1 MKHSGFQHQALI
13 YEGAEEYL
21 AGTVPFLRGALEA
34 GEPALVVVGREQTE
48 LLEDELGDDAGRV
61 RFLPMDQVGRNPA
74 RIIPLWR
81 DFLDANEG
89 SSVRGIGE
97 PVWVARSP
105 AALEECQRHESLLNA
120 AFASGP
126 AWSLLCP
133 YDAGSLPD
141 EALEKVGHSHRQVLR
156 EGRGGGRTTLENDPD
171 RFKGGVPPP
180 APPPPN
186 PALWLCQLPEGGA
199 RGSG

>member
-1 MKHSGFQHQALI
+1 MKDSGFQHQALI
-13 YEGAEEYL
+13 YEGADEYL

-74 RIIPLWR
+74 RIIPLWQ
-81 DFLDANEG
+81 DFLDANG
-89 SSVRGIGE
+89 GRSVRGIGE

-105 AALEECQRHESLLNA
+105 AALEECQRHESLLNV

-141 EALEKVGHSHRQVLR
+141 EALEKAGHSHRDVLR
-156 EGRGGGRTTLENDPD
+156 EGRVGERAEFEHDLDC
-171 RFKGGVPPP
+171 FKGDLPPP
-180 APPPPN
+180 AVPPDT
-186 PALWLCQLPEGGA
+186 LTFGL
-199 RGSG
+199 